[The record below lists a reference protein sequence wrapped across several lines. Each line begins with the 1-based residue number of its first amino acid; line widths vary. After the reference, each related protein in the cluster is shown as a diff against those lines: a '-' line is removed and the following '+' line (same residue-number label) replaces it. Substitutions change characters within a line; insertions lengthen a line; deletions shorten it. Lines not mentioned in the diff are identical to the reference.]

1 MKIWLQACRVNSL
14 AISSIGV
21 MVGTVVALWYGR
33 FYLTGFFLAWLGSVM
48 IQAGTNLTNV
58 YYNYK
63 AASASNDPAAY
74 DPRGSSA
81 VIRKGLL
88 PPDSVRN
95 GGLFCFAVGILCGL
109 VLVKLCGATIL
120 WLGLPAIAAG
130 YFYAGPPIR
139 YGYVALGVVSV
150 FLFMGP
156 VMVCGAFYVSALS
169 FSWSSLA
176 AAIPIGLVA
185 AGIMHTNDLRDYDTD
200 ILHGK
205 KTLATMLGRRGACYL
220 LLGMDA
226 AAFAVI
232 IVAALARV
240 LPWGALLV
248 VLAIPQAIR
257 QLRMVFGELSAAVLH
272 QVWLRG
278 VQLHTQF
285 GAALMIGILFSP
297 RHP

>member
-1 MKIWLQACRVNSL
+1 MKVWLQACRVNSL

-21 MVGTVVALWYGR
+21 IVGTSVAAWSGHFNLSR
-33 FYLTGFFLAWLGSVM
+33 FLLAWLGSIA

-63 AASASNDPAAY
+63 
-74 DPRGSSA
+74 SSA
-81 VIRKGLL
+81 VISQGLL
-88 PPDSVRN
+88 SPVQVRR
-95 GGLFCFAVGILCGL
+95 GGLFSFAVGILCGL
-109 VLVKLCGATIL
+109 ALAWLCGWTIL
-120 WLGLPAIAAG
+120 WLGLPAVAAG

-156 VMVCGAFYVSALS
+156 VMVCGAYYVMALS
-169 FSWSSLA
+169 FSLSALA
-176 AAIPIGLVA
+176 AGIPIGLVA

-200 ILHGK
+200 VLHGK
-205 KTLATMLGRRGACYL
+205 KTLATLLGRAGSNYL
-220 LLGMDA
+220 LAGMDA
-226 AAFAVI
+226 LAFSV
-232 IVAALARV
+232 IVAAVLMKL

-248 VLAIPQAIR
+248 ILAIPQAVR
-257 QLRMVFGELSAAVLH
+257 QVRMVFGEMSAGVLH

-285 GAALMIGILFSP
+285 GLALVIGILFSS
-297 RHP
+297 RHH